1 VMMKSKDKEGNNK
14 ENNKEENNPVN
25 FETLQ

>member
-1 VMMKSKDKEGNNK
+1 VMMKSKDKEGDNK